1 MLTVDYDRLG
11 LRAGERVLDLGAGA
25 GRHAFEAY
33 RRGARVVAVDLS
45 RQELAEVAATFA
57 VVAAEHTLPDDG
69 AACVNGDATRLPFP
83 DGCFDRVIASEVLEH
98 VPDDRAALRE
108 LARVLRPGGTLAVTV
123 PAWLPEKVCWALSE
137 QYHAPYVEG
146 GHVRIYAA
154 PELRRR
160 LVAAGFVP
168 AGHHHAHALHTPYW
182 WLRCAVGPTNDDHR
196 MVKAYHR
203 LLVWDITRAP
213 RVTRWADRLLN
224 PVLGKSVVLYAHRSP
239 LAAEGAG
246 RRADVARSD
255 RKEVASAGA

>member
-45 RQELAEVAATFA
+45 RADLADVAATFA
-57 VVAAEHTLPDDG
+57 VVAAEHGLAEDG

-98 VPDDRAALRE
+98 VADDRAALRE

-137 QYHAPYVEG
+137 QYHAPYVAG

-182 WLRCAVGPTNDDHR
+182 WLRCAVGPQKDIDANPLT
-196 MVKAYHR
+196 KAYHR
-203 LLVWDITRAP
+203 LLVWDMVEAP
-213 RVTRWADRLLN
+213 LVTRLAERLLQ
-224 PVLGKSVVLYAHRSP
+224 PVIGKSLVLYARKPSAAVVESP
-239 LAAEGAG
+239 VSSASMEDHA
-246 RRADVARSD
+246 RVA
-255 RKEVASAGA
+255 